1 MMPELRPPVLLP
13 LAVLGILALVAGAF
27 ATGVLDLSAD
37 DRVESSARLQAI
49 AEKDVKAAKERAK
62 PTKERA
68 KTGSREAP
76 ASKQARSGATLGREL
91 ERHGVAVVALY
102 LPDSAV
108 DRMAIR
114 EARAGAAAA
123 GAGFLALDVSN
134 ERAIAPLANR
144 FGLRGAN
151 ALVVPATVVFRRGP
165 EVVTRISGFA
175 DREIVAQAS
184 EDARP

>member
-1 MMPELRPPVLLP
+1 MPALRPPVLLP

-37 DRVESSARLQAI
+37 DRVESSARFQVT
-49 AEKDVKAAKERAK
+49 AENDVTAA
-62 PTKERA
+62 KERA

-76 ASKQARSGATLGREL
+76 APKHARSVVALTREL

-102 LPDSAV
+102 VPDSAV

-134 ERAIAPLANR
+134 ERAIAPLADR
-144 FGLRGAN
+144 FGLRSAN
-151 ALVVPATVVFRRGP
+151 ELVVPATVVFRRGP
-165 EVVTRISGFA
+165 EVVTKFSGFA

-184 EDARP
+184 DDAGP